1 MIDVKKDISF
11 DEKYIAAIDL
21 GSSKIGLC
29 VALMQGQDLHI
40 VYYKETPSAGIQSST
55 IFIPMQTAGVIKRA
69 IAEAEKELMIQI
81 KQVVVGMPRN
91 DVIQVTASATMQR
104 EDANEYITWDEVQ
117 TIKAMAL
124 STYPLPYPDKQ
135 AIYGAVAQSFTIE
148 DGVQL
153 VEKDVVGTLSP
164 MLEGNFKVFVG
175 RKKAHDSLD
184 KIFNE
189 LGIEVLKRYF
199 VPEVTAAA
207 VLSKEEFKNGV
218 ALVDIGAGVTS
229 VSIYRGNIMRYYASI
244 PFGGASVSG
253 DLETE
258 CSIDE
263 DLAEKIKKR
272 FGACIPEKLGE
283 DKDKILQIRLTDPYI
298 EIPVRYV
305 SEIVTARYKELV
317 DAILFHIQES
327 GMQNQLRGGIVLTGG
342 TSKQKN
348 LDILFKDESG
358 YNVRRGYPKHK
369 FSAPAGASMYTPSAT
384 AAIGM
389 VLAAREDDIPDCAS
403 VPVKEEPKE
412 EEMVTVIVT
421 SQAPPQVDGQLIDPD
436 EFGKV
441 EPKPGIQQTTVKVP
455 KPTPGK
461 GGDKGGDKEGDEGKE
476 KTGVIALVWE
486 TVENKLLKWYDEMN
500 K

>member
-1 MIDVKKDISF
+1 MDTLSFKWPVEEFLRSIDIHEVLPQQEPFVMIGRLVQ
-11 DEKYIAAIDL
+11 L
-21 GSSKIGLC
+21 
-29 VALMQGQDLHI
+29 
-40 VYYKETPSAGIQSST
+40 
-55 IFIPMQTAGVIKRA
+55 
-69 IAEAEKELMIQI
+69 
-81 KQVVVGMPRN
+81 
-91 DVIQVTASATMQR
+91 
-104 EDANEYITWDEVQ
+104 DEVQ

-207 VLSKEEFKNGV
+207 VLSKEELKNGV

-263 DLAEKIKKR
+263 DLAEKIKN
-272 FGACIPEKLGE
+272 E
-283 DKDKILQIRLTDPYI
+283 I
-298 EIPVRYV
+298 EAKCD
-305 SEIVTARYKELV
+305 ARRHAPK
-317 DAILFHIQES
+317 Q
-327 GMQNQLRGGIVLTGG
+327 Q
-342 TSKQKN
+342 SK
-348 LDILFKDESG
+348 
-358 YNVRRGYPKHK
+358 YR
-369 FSAPAGASMYTPSAT
+369 
-384 AAIGM
+384 
-389 VLAAREDDIPDCAS
+389 
-403 VPVKEEPKE
+403 
-412 EEMVTVIVT
+412 
-421 SQAPPQVDGQLIDPD
+421 
-436 EFGKV
+436 
-441 EPKPGIQQTTVKVP
+441 
-455 KPTPGK
+455 
-461 GGDKGGDKEGDEGKE
+461 
-476 KTGVIALVWE
+476 W
-486 TVENKLLKWYDEMN
+486 
-500 K
+500 